1 MCVCMYMCAGVCVW
15 GQHGPWSAVQS
26 DCLAQP
32 HVVVS
37 PVKDA
42 IMLLHEDNPQDR
54 SLSLILQ
61 SGVAI
66 SWRMFKAELE
76 ALGFTSGL
84 TITIL
89 SDDIIGAFG

>member
-1 MCVCMYMCAGVCVW
+1 MYMCAGMCVW

-42 IMLLHEDNPQDR
+42 IMLLHEDNPQDP
-54 SLSLILQ
+54 LL
-61 SGVAI
+61 GTVT
-66 SWRMFKAELE
+66 LE
-76 ALGFTSGL
+76 ATGAGALGLGKTKQR
-84 TITIL
+84 
-89 SDDIIGAFG
+89 